1 MMKKVLITGGSG
13 LVGSALSEK
22 LQKNGYEV
30 VWLGRSAKVGKFKTF
45 AWDYTN
51 NYVDPK
57 AFEGITHLVHLAGA
71 GIADKRWT
79 SSRKKEI
86 LESRSLGTSCLI
98 ENLKAQNV
106 QLQSFVGASAIGYY
120 GPSGDQLLEET
131 SPAGNDFMAEVCKAW
146 EAAYQ
151 DASKVSSFFS
161 MVRIGIVLSKEGGA
175 LPKLQMPFKF
185 FAGAA
190 LGNGKQ
196 WMSWI
201 HISDLVDQIIFQLEG
216 KAPQGIY
223 NAVAPL
229 PVTNIVFTN
238 EIGRILGRPVW
249 MPNVPA
255 FLLKIALGEMSATV
269 LGSQKVVNNKI
280 QETGFRFQYGN
291 LGAAL
296 THLIEKG
303 KKI

>member
-1 MMKKVLITGGSG
+1 MKKVLITGGSG

-22 LQKNGYEV
+22 LQANGYEV
-30 VWLGRSAKVGKFKTF
+30 VWLGRTARDGKFKTF
-45 AWDYTN
+45 AWDYTK

-71 GIADKRWT
+71 GIAEGRWT

-86 LESRSLGTSCLI
+86 LESRSMGTGCLI
-98 ENLKAQNV
+98 DHLKANQI
-106 QLQSFVGASAIGYY
+106 QLQAFVGASAIGFY
-120 GPSGDQLLEET
+120 GNSGDQLLEET
-131 SPAGNDFMAEVCKAW
+131 SPAGNDFMAEVCVAW

-151 DASKVSSFFS
+151 DAPKVSKHFS

-175 LPKLQMPFKF
+175 LPKLLMPFKF

-201 HISDLVDQIIFQLEG
+201 HISDLIDQIIFQLEE
-216 KAPQGIY
+216 KVPQGIY

-296 THLIEKG
+296 IDLLKNEK
-303 KKI
+303 